1 MRLAV
6 WCAAFA
12 VLVMLAGAV
21 VDPQVT
27 RYRVAIRGLA
37 APVRLV
43 QLSDIHASPLDM
55 PPARVTRIVEMVN
68 RERPDLVVITGDLM
82 GGKIYDLPMRMEQA
96 IVPLERL
103 QAPLGVL
110 AVMGN
115 HDNAVWTPRVF
126 ARSTMTLLVG
136 SWIDVGPLVVAGA
149 GSAANL
155 PPPING
161 LIHAI
166 EDAPPGK
173 PVISL
178 SHEAETFQLVRG
190 ATQLHLAG
198 HSHGGQVMLPLI
210 GGKRVNEFHDAH
222 RRGLYRI
229 DGRWLLVSAG
239 LGTSLLPIRF
249 NAPPEIV
256 VVELVP
262 YSMGRNSGTE
272 R

>member
-1 MRLAV
+1 MRFAALMAALAV
-6 WCAAFA
+6 
-12 VLVMLAGAV
+12 LLMLASAV

-27 RYRVAIRGLA
+27 RYQVPIKGLA

-43 QLSDIHASPLDM
+43 QLTDIHASPLDM
-55 PPARVTRIVEMVN
+55 PPARVARIVAMVN

-82 GGKIYDLPMRMEQA
+82 GGKLIDLPMRMEQA
-96 IVPLERL
+96 IAPLERL
-103 QAPLGVL
+103 EAPLGVL

-115 HDNAVWTPRVF
+115 HDNELWTPRVL
-126 ARSTMTLLVG
+126 ARSSIRLLVG

-161 LIHAI
+161 LLHAI
-166 EDAPPGK
+166 EDGTPGK
-173 PVISL
+173 PVISM
-178 SHEAETFQLVRG
+178 SHEPETFRQVRG

-210 GGKRVNEFHDAH
+210 GGKRVNAFHDAH

-229 DGRWLLVSAG
+229 NGRWLIVSAG
-239 LGTSLLPIRF
+239 QGTSILPIRL

-262 YSMGRNSGTE
+262 YSMGRKSGTE